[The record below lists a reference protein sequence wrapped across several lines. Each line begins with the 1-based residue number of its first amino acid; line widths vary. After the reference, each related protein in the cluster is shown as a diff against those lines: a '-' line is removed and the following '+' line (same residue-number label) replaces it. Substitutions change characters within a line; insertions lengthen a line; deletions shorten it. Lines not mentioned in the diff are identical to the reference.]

1 MFEKIDISKRKFSCF
16 VCGFQFSN
24 LDNMTMHILEKHE
37 ELRDYIKCPLCNYCV
52 RDLTTH
58 IKVKHPNRNLPKNY
72 NGPNRA
78 IVWKDQRGA
87 ASKGKKK
94 SKFRE
99 GHFVS
104 MKNNGKEFYY
114 RSSYECEVL
123 EYLEQIPEIL
133 AYDVEP
139 FKEGIPYLYNGEKH
153 HYFPDLSIK
162 YADGKIEIW
171 EIKPAS
177 QTSLEINQAKWAAA
191 NTYCQI
197 RGWSFVIITEVGIGK
212 LKAIVRRQKLINET
226 RPL

>member
-1 MFEKIDISKRKFSCF
+1 MTLPFANSNVRRYGCF
-16 VCGFQFSN
+16 VCGKEYIDFETFR
-24 LDNMTMHILEKHE
+24 THIIESHE
-37 ELRDYIKCPLCNYCV
+37 LGREYVLCPLPRCAAPV
-52 RDLTTH
+52 RDVNLH
-58 IKVKHPNRNLPKNY
+58 FKAKHTNDLMPKHNS
-72 NGPNRA
+72 PNRA
-78 IVWKDQRGA
+78 IVWKDQRG
-87 ASKGKKK
+87 STKGKQKK

-139 FKEGIPYLYNGEKH
+139 FKEGIPYLYKGEKH

-171 EIKPAS
+171 EIKPRS
-177 QTSLEINQAKWAAA
+177 QTALPLNEAKWAAA

-197 RGWSFVIITEVGIGK
+197 RGWGFIVITEIGIGK
-212 LKAIVRRQKLINET
+212 LKLIAKKNKLN
-226 RPL
+226 